1 MQCPQPTS
9 PLSRAMPWNATR
21 VIVDHVDG
29 AIVVRKKQGLVAAK
43 PIVTLYF
50 RTASPLRI
58 APAATW
64 PRDTNA
70 TDGTGVPMATSVR
83 DHDVVFEMRPDHR
96 LGKCLA
102 DCIEHDVF
110 LDRVRRRAPI
120 NIGQRRFQR

>member
-1 MQCPQPTS
+1 MSATDFAVVARDALECHARHRRPCRRRDSSPQ
-9 PLSRAMPWNATR
+9 
-21 VIVDHVDG
+21 
-29 AIVVRKKQGLVAAK
+29 KQGLVAAK

-58 APAATW
+58 APVATW

-70 TDGTGVPMATSVR
+70 TDGTGVPMAKSVR

-110 LDRVRRRAPI
+110 LDRVRRRASI